1 MNTLVEFII
10 ENEEFNILN
19 NEMTLF
25 HKDDND
31 KIIKCYKSLDN
42 IKSIIGENLNI
53 VKISKQFWL
62 NFKNLNHI
70 NLSHNKI
77 FKFSLTCSC
86 ESSNSFIFLSVF
98 ATSLSTKSK

>member
-1 MNTLVEFII
+1 MNNLVEFII

-31 KIIKCYKSLDN
+31 KIIKCYKSFDN
-42 IKSIIGENLNI
+42 INSIIGENLNI

-77 FKFSLTCSC
+77 FKFSKNFFDL
-86 ESSNSFIFLSVF
+86 SNLLKLNVY
-98 ATSLSTKSK
+98 L